1 MDRFNTADEYIE
13 AVWILLERG
22 HASLETLADYVG
34 SEYDRNLTQ
43 ELVDRKLIYIDEE
56 SGEISYSG
64 QGEEIGRNIIR
75 AHRLAERLLH
85 DVLKIDSYE
94 LAACEFEH
102 IIDTDLIDALCTLLG
117 HPRTCPDG
125 LPIPTG
131 ECCRREQKTFRS
143 PSLSLLELK
152 PEESGR
158 VAAVHCNDSHQLQLL
173 ELLQI
178 RPGVVVQVHQISP
191 SIVIECDGSN
201 IALDEEIAASV
212 YVWRMN
218 RDQRVK
224 KEAEP
229 SRIEKRGRK
238 GSRKRR
244 FL

>member
-1 MDRFNTADEYIE
+1 MDRFNTVDEYIE

-22 HASLETLADYVG
+22 NASLETLAEYIG
-34 SEYDRNLTQ
+34 SEYDRQLTEKLADRNL
-43 ELVDRKLIYIDEE
+43 IAIDGN
-56 SGEISYSG
+56 SGEIRLSK
-64 QGEEIGRNIIR
+64 QGEQRGRNIIR

-102 IIDTDLIDALCTLLG
+102 IIDTDLINALCTLLG

-125 LPIPTG
+125 LPIPPG
-131 ECCRREQKTFRS
+131 ECCRSAQKTFRS

-158 VAAVHCNDSHQLQLL
+158 VAAVHCDEAHQLQLL

-178 RPGVVVQVHQISP
+178 RPGVIVQVHQVAP
-191 SIVIECDGSN
+191 TLVVECDGSN
-201 IALDEEIAASV
+201 IALDESVAASV

-218 RDQRVK
+218 RDQGAPI
-224 KEAEP
+224 EAEKVKT
-229 SRIEKRGRK
+229 EKRKRK
-238 GSRKRR
+238 GSRHKR
-244 FL
+244 FG